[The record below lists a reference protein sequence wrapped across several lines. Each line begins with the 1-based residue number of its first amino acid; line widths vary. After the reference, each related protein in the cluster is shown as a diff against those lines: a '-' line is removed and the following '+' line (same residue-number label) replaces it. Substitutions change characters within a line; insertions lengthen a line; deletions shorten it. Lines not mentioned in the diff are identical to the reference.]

1 MKRTFFQKAV
11 PDKFNFYTINDYN
24 SIKSTML
31 AHSRTDNEMKSDVQ
45 VLSKLRHASSTIETE
60 MREKVNASLDQ
71 SMLRK
76 SRSKHGKLQ
85 EFEGYQSQKNNRSR
99 IKSQGADLLMP
110 ISFQK
115 NLDSMNA

>member
-45 VLSKLRHASSTIETE
+45 VRHASSTIETE
-60 MREKVNASLDQ
+60 MREKVNGSLDQ